1 MASNGVT
8 TIAPEDKVSVNE
20 SGKSLARVFGYLSLG
35 LFVTAAVAF
44 GLSLLFV
51 STIGMVGE
59 EMEGPVFMTYLI
71 LLIVSFVANIVVSF
85 ALSFA
90 LRKAFTGSPSTK
102 VKVLYLVYAGLM
114 GVMCSSLLVAGIDFW
129 VIGEAFGITAISF
142 GVMFLIGYFSKA
154 NLNVIGAVASAFV
167 MTIFLSLMVFWLVSL
182 ISGVSFYSLALDIV
196 VSLIL
201 SVFILIL
208 VAVNSYN
215 MKHLIEA
222 GAMSRSMEL
231 YFAVDMYCDFM
242 IVFLRVLRVLIL
254 VASKKD

>member
-51 STIGMVGE
+51 STIGKVGE
-59 EMEGPVFMTYLI
+59 DMEGPVFATYLV
-71 LLIVSFVANIVVSF
+71 LLVISFVANLIVSI
-85 ALSFA
+85 ALSFS
-90 LRKAFTGSPSTK
+90 LRKAFTGAPSTK
-102 VKVLYLVYAGLM
+102 LKALYLLYAGLM
-114 GVMCSSLLVAGIDFW
+114 GVMASSILVAGIDFW
-129 VIGEAFGITAISF
+129 VIGEAFAITAISF
-142 GVMFLIGYFSKA
+142 GVMFLIGRYSKA
-154 NLNVIGAVASAFV
+154 NLNILGAVASAFV
-167 MTIFLSLMVFWLVSL
+167 MTIVLSLLVFSLVSL
-182 ISGVSFYSLALDIV
+182 ITGVSFYSLTLDIA

-201 SVFILIL
+201 SVFVLIL

-215 MKHLIEA
+215 MKHLIES
-222 GAMSRSMEL
+222 GSMSRTMEL

-242 IVFLRVLRVLIL
+242 IVFIRVLRILIL
-254 VASKKD
+254 VAGRRD

>member
-71 LLIVSFVANIVVSF
+71 LLIVSF

>member
-1 MASNGVT
+1 
-8 TIAPEDKVSVNE
+8 
-20 SGKSLARVFGYLSLG
+20 
-35 LFVTAAVAF
+35 
-44 GLSLLFV
+44 
-51 STIGMVGE
+51 
-59 EMEGPVFMTYLI
+59 
-71 LLIVSFVANIVVSF
+71 
-85 ALSFA
+85 
-90 LRKAFTGSPSTK
+90 
-102 VKVLYLVYAGLM
+102 
-114 GVMCSSLLVAGIDFW
+114 MCSSLLVAGIDFW

-242 IVFLRVLRVLIL
+242 IVFLRVLRILIL